1 MKLNPEEQRSADES
15 INEAFL
21 EDFASQEDITTN
33 SLVPSDATGAIR
45 IISRSHGILSGIS
58 IARRAFEIFDPKVTF
73 RQLLN
78 DGDSLIPQG
87 VIAEVSGSVRSLL
100 TVERTAL
107 NFLTMLSGIS
117 TLTGQFVAAVEG
129 TKTQILDTR
138 KTHPGL
144 RSLQKYAVR
153 CGGGTN
159 HRIGLYDAILIK
171 DNHLA
176 WFTTS
181 GQNRLGEAI
190 LKCRSYAPDDT
201 VVEVEVD
208 SLEQLREILPAKPDI
223 VLLDNMTEDQ
233 LREAVLLRNQSAS
246 SVLLEASGGV
256 NLNTVSGIS
265 ETGVD
270 RISIGALTHSAAAL
284 DIGFDWRFENSNFR

>member
-1 MKLNPEEQRSADES
+1 MPKIELNSEERRSADKL

-21 EDFASQEDITTN
+21 EDIANQEDITTN
-33 SLVPSDATGAIR
+33 SLVPADATGAIR
-45 IISRSHGILSGIS
+45 IVSRSHGILSGSS
-58 IARRAFEIFDPKVTF
+58 IARRAFEIFDPQVSF
-73 RQLLN
+73 QQHLN
-78 DGDSLIPQG
+78 DGDALAPQG

-117 TLTGQFVAAVEG
+117 SLTGEFVAATKG

-138 KTHPGL
+138 KTLPGL

-176 WFTTS
+176 YFTTS
-181 GQNRLGEAI
+181 GQSRLGEAI
-190 LKCRSYAPDDT
+190 LKSRDYAPDKT
-201 VVEVEVD
+201 IVEVEVD
-208 SLEQLREILPAKPDI
+208 SLKQLREVLPAKPDI
-223 VLLDNMTEDQ
+223 VLLDNMTEEQ
-233 LREAVLLRNQSAS
+233 LREAVLTRDQSAP

-265 ETGVD
+265 KTGVD
-270 RISIGALTHSAAAL
+270 RISIGALTHSAVAL
-284 DIGFDWRFENSNFR
+284 DIGFDWHF